1 LKSELNMKK
10 TFIHIILSAALL
22 GSFASCKKQLELE
35 PRQSQEVDEALS
47 TREGIN
53 ASILGVYARLKSTAN
68 YGKNLLAVSEALSD
82 NATFTN
88 KSGRLVNEN
97 QNIAGAH
104 FTHYQNAYYAIAQI
118 NQTLA
123 AIPSVNASPAV
134 TVAER
139 NSWEGQLYFLRALYY
154 HDLARAYGYEPGM
167 GVQGQDRGAV
177 PVVLATPATP
187 EGARAN
193 QPARSTADSVYR
205 RIYMDLTTA
214 NNLLPTSNTGY
225 PYIATKVA
233 AQALFARVAL
243 YNRDWA
249 RAEAWADSVLTRS
262 YNATAVNG
270 MTTAANHVTSGWT
283 GAQNSESL
291 FEVRFVNPAE
301 NIGVNES
308 LQTSYTTLV
317 QRGNLA
323 LLGGFGDLVPA
334 GVSGTSGSGLL
345 WDLGF
350 RGYATNGSGGTFTS
364 RTDDVRN
371 LLFERGHSG
380 RGTAR
385 IECTKFLGK
394 SGTIN
399 LDNVPVIRMAEIYLI
414 RSEARLNQGNSTGA
428 LADLVFL
435 KQRRYTDYA
444 NTQATFDAGL
454 TATIPAPGVIPAANS
469 IYGEILRQRRIEFA
483 FEGHRWFD
491 FKRLGLTLPK
501 ATSTAYAGYTDFK
514 VLPSIPQREVDL
526 SPNMVQNF
534 GY

>member
-1 LKSELNMKK
+1 MKK

-22 GSFASCKKQLELE
+22 GSFASCKKQLDIA
-35 PRQSQEVDEALS
+35 PRQSQSVEEGLS

-53 ASILGVYARLKSTAN
+53 AAILGVYSRLKSTNN
-68 YGKNLLAVSEALSD
+68 YGKNLLAVAEALSD

-104 FTHYQNAYYAIAQI
+104 FTHWQNSYYAIAQI
-118 NQTLA
+118 NQILA
-123 AIPSVNASPAV
+123 AIPSVVASPAV
-134 TVAER
+134 SATER
-139 NSWEGQLYFLRALYY
+139 SSWEGQLYFLRALNL
-154 HDLARAYGYEPGM
+154 HDLARAYSYEPGM
-167 GVQGQDRGAV
+167 GVQGQDRGGV
-177 PVVLATPATP
+177 PVVLSTPSTP
-187 EGARAN
+187 EGALAN
-193 QPARSTADSVYR
+193 QPARATADSVYR
-205 RIYMDLTTA
+205 RLYMDLTNA
-214 NNLLPTSNTGY
+214 NTLLPTSNTGY
-225 PYIATKVA
+225 PHIATKAA

-249 RAEAWADSVLTRS
+249 GAAAWSDSVLTRS
-262 YNATAVNG
+262 YNANAVAG
-270 MTTAANHVTSGWT
+270 MTTTSNYVGAGWS
-283 GAQNSESL
+283 GATNSESI

-308 LQTSYTTLV
+308 LQTSFTTLV
-317 QRGNLA
+317 QRGNTN

-334 GVSGTSGSGLL
+334 GVSGTTGSGLL
-345 WDLGF
+345 WDIGL
-350 RGYATNGSGGTFTS
+350 RGYSTNGSGGTFTS

-371 LLFERGHSG
+371 LLFERGHVG

-385 IECTKFLGK
+385 IEVTKFLGK

-399 LDNVPVIRMAEIYLI
+399 LDNVPVIRLPEVYLI
-414 RSEARLNQGNSTGA
+414 RAEARLNLGDATGA
-428 LADLVFL
+428 RADLVFL
-435 KQRRYTDYA
+435 KQRRYSDYT

-454 TATIPAPGVIPAANS
+454 TATLITPGVAPAAGT
-469 IYGEILRQRRIEFA
+469 IYGEILRQRRVEFA

-501 ATSTAYAGYTDFK
+501 ATSTAYTGYNDFK
-514 VLPSIPQREVDL
+514 VLPGVPQREVDVN
-526 SPNMVQNF
+526 PNMVQNF